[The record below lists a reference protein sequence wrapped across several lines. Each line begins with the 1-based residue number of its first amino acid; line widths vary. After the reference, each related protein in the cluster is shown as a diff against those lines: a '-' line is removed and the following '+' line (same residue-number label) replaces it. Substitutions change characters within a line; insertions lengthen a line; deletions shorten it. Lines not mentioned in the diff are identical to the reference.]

1 MRKVYILMLA
11 MVATLGTK
19 AQINCQPGQLS
30 TLVTDKNATTLT
42 ITGQMDARDFKFIV
56 TELTSLETLDLENVD
71 VVAYENLA
79 TSTLANDYSFAA
91 GEVPA
96 MGLAGQQHL
105 TTVVL
110 PRTARTLGTAALA
123 ACPAL
128 TSVTMGENLET
139 IGDYAIS
146 ACTSLSSVTIPAGVT
161 TVGTGAFSR
170 CEALNTIDVAT
181 GGDAQLTIGDEAFL
195 GCKALTTVNLGENL
209 VAIGNSA
216 FTGTA
221 LTVLDL
227 SSYKHLQSIGDWAYT
242 LTYIGSA
249 TLPASLKHMGK
260 GLFMYNDRMQ
270 SATLPAGIDSLA
282 SYTFAGNSQLTTVDL
297 GKIKAMGD
305 YALYSTPRIEEI
317 TIPERVTFIGT
328 RAMAGMTGIERIF
341 ASPATAP
348 ALGEN
353 VWEGVDQP
361 NVRLIV
367 NNGNDADTYLAA
379 EQWREFMIN
388 YQVLLGDADEDMM
401 ISIGDINV
409 ILNILTGITHNYPKQ
424 TDGDQDGEISI
435 SDVNYV
441 INRILGRAEFTYIY
455 VSPNTTDEVSIHDFS
470 IAPGETR
477 DVELVLNNEQQ
488 CSHMQ
493 CDINLPEGLSIVGTT
508 TAQRAANH
516 TLATS
521 KQDSNYRILCY
532 SLNGERITGNEG
544 AVVTLKVK
552 ADENFTGDYAT
563 ITVDN
568 VVLAD
573 RDHGTLYAP
582 ATTATV
588 GSTTGI
594 NDITSA
600 QVKSVR
606 YYNVAGQESSTPFT
620 GVNMVVT
627 TYTDGTTSTSKV
639 IK

>member
-1 MRKVYILMLA
+1 MLA
-11 MVATLGTK
+11 MAAALSTN
-19 AQINCQPGQLS
+19 AQVNCQPGQLNK
-30 TLVTDKNATTLT
+30 LVTDKNATTLT
-42 ITGQMDARDFKFIV
+42 VTGQMDARDFKFIV
-56 TELTSLETLDLENVD
+56 TELTNLETLDLGEVEI
-71 VVAYENLA
+71 VAYENLA
-79 TSTLANDYSFAA
+79 TSTLANQYSFAA

-105 TTVVL
+105 TSVVL
-110 PRTARTLGTAALA
+110 PRTVHTLGTAALA

-128 TSVTMGENLET
+128 TTVTMGEKLET

-146 ACTSLSSVTIPAGVT
+146 ACPALPSVTIPAGVT

-170 CEALNTIDVAT
+170 CEALNTVDVAA
-181 GGDAQLTIGDEAFL
+181 GGDALLTIGDEAFL
-195 GCKALTTVNLGENL
+195 GCKALTGVNLGENL

-328 RAMAGMTGIERIF
+328 RAMAGMTGLERIF
-341 ASPATAP
+341 ASSATAP

-361 NVRLIV
+361 NVRLVV
-367 NNGNDADTYLAA
+367 NNGQADTYLAA
-379 EQWREFMIN
+379 EQWREFLIS

-409 ILNILTGITHNYPKQ
+409 ILNILTGTTHNYPKQ

-435 SDVNYV
+435 GDVNYD

-455 VSPNTTDEVSIHDFS
+455 VEPNTTDEVSIHDFS
-470 IAPGETR
+470 IAPGETH

-532 SLNGERITGNEG
+532 SLNGERMAGNEG

-552 ADENFTGDYAT
+552 ADETFSGDFAT
-563 ITVDN
+563 ITVNN

-573 RDHGTLYAP
+573 RDCGTLYAP

-588 GSTTGI
+588 SSTTGI

-600 QVKSVR
+600 QVQSVR

-627 TYTDGTTSTSKV
+627 TYTDGTTSTAKV